1 MDHVA
6 ILFGQRGSH
15 LYFQVQL
22 LTVGVEKLCQGS
34 GFQAVAMLMEMQ
46 GMTVSP
52 VRVEATRSCED
63 PHALQVQCGVAFRV
77 WVHEPIFCLLCR
89 AAAAMP
95 IQACLKMVR
104 ANDCEVL
111 ETQSEEL
118 RAIIRQDADLTT
130 LLFDLL
136 VA

>member
-1 MDHVA
+1 MVHVA
-6 ILFGQRGSH
+6 IFTGHRGSH

-22 LTVGVEKLCQGS
+22 LTVGVEKLCEGS

-52 VRVEATRSCED
+52 LRVEATCCCKD
-63 PHALQVQCGVAFRV
+63 HHAKPVQCGVSFRV
-77 WVHEPIFCLLCR
+77 WVHQPVFCLLCR